1 MIKKQ
6 KHLMTLNA
14 LRDPSDVNALF
25 GDDDDDD
32 DAQKSPTL
40 SFSIHDEKPE
50 LKRASASSKQW
61 SLALKKIREIRK
73 NILKK
78 NRKRMLE
85 KDRYNPLKTNNLLR
99 RGYNKALAALLRI

>member
-32 DAQKSPTL
+32 DARKAL
-40 SFSIHDEKPE
+40 HCH
-50 LKRASASSKQW
+50 LASM
-61 SLALKKIREIRK
+61 
-73 NILKK
+73 KK
-78 NRKRMLE
+78 NLS
-85 KDRYNPLKTNNLLR
+85 LKGLQQVVSS
-99 RGYNKALAALLRI
+99 GV